1 MRISDCPPV
10 HIFKEME
17 PDRIE
22 VLQNQILRVVVPQF
36 FDRPDDMGAAGNAA
50 NAGKAGCSALGSCLG
65 SLGRILADIFS
76 DAEKTSQATLALCG
90 LLGLGNIITSM
101 IAFSSMHGIRVDLV
115 EYAGDTGQET
125 RAEDALRNARYF
137 LSMQFGL
144 FAIFFS
150 TLVWGVLVI
159 LDRFKFSVGKIF
171 ILLATMYTVLMYL
184 THGVSV
190 ETISKPTLENVQK
203 DFAIWCN
210 ADQYEHLCA
219 FDLAAE
225 TAKYEA
231 AYVFAYMGIVG
242 LVFYVC
248 LMVYFYRTDLRAE
261 ITDKRATQSSSDRY
275 RDDGPD
281 TEMGGS
287 SPRSPNSLPPR
298 SAYDNQAYEDEAPAR
313 SPQFES
319 AYGDRPETPPPAREN
334 PFDKPAGGG
343 GGSAGASPAAKNPF
357 E

>member
-1 MRISDCPPV
+1 
-10 HIFKEME
+10 
-17 PDRIE
+17 
-22 VLQNQILRVVVPQF
+22 
-36 FDRPDDMGAAGNAA
+36 MGAAGNAS

-76 DAEKTSQATLALCG
+76 DAEKTSQATLVLCG

-115 EYAGDTGQET
+115 EYAGDRTGTTET
-125 RAEDALRNARYF
+125 EAALRNARYF

-203 DFAIWCN
+203 SYTKWCDE
-210 ADQYEHLCA
+210 DQY
-219 FDLAAE
+219 
-225 TAKYEA
+225 
-231 AYVFAYMGIVG
+231 
-242 LVFYVC
+242 
-248 LMVYFYRTDLRAE
+248 
-261 ITDKRATQSSSDRY
+261 
-275 RDDGPD
+275 
-281 TEMGGS
+281 
-287 SPRSPNSLPPR
+287 
-298 SAYDNQAYEDEAPAR
+298 
-313 SPQFES
+313 
-319 AYGDRPETPPPAREN
+319 
-334 PFDKPAGGG
+334 
-343 GGSAGASPAAKNPF
+343 
-357 E
+357 